1 MVQPLFDA
9 LPFDEAAG
17 QLRDLWRSAFGDDD
31 TFIDAFFAVYGNE
44 GVAHTLSL
52 GGRVVAALYALP
64 CNVCSGGASYPA
76 AYIYAVATRPD
87 CRGRGYMR
95 LLLEK
100 VETLLAAQGCRVLFL
115 LPADDALRSLYSRV
129 GYAQCSRSTVGECA
143 AGAVSPA
150 ALRIE
155 EVTDVRA
162 IYLFWRRAK
171 SSSEAFVLQS
181 PELLQMNINNCR
193 FLGGGVYAAV
203 GSAGVE
209 AVAFVA
215 KTGGEPVVLDSVA
228 LSAAARESLYS
239 SLLAL
244 YSAGRLRCVVP
255 GKGEPQCMARII
267 GAALPCDIWDMH
279 ITLMLDK

>member
-9 LPFDEAAG
+9 LSFDEAAG

-31 TFIDAFFAVYGNE
+31 AFIDSFFAVYGKE

-52 GGRVVAALYALP
+52 GGKVVAALYALP
-64 CNVCSGGASYPA
+64 CVVCSGGVSYPA
-76 AYIYAVATRPD
+76 AYIYAVATVPD

-95 LLLEK
+95 LLLER
-100 VETLLAAQGCRVLFL
+100 VEALLAARGCCVLFL
-115 LPADDALRSLYSRV
+115 LPADDALHSMYSRV
-129 GYAQCSRSTVGECA
+129 GYAQCSRSAVEECA
-143 AGAVSPA
+143 VGAVSPA
-150 ALRIE
+150 ALRLE
-155 EVTDVRA
+155 EVTGARA
-162 IYLFWRRAK
+162 IYPFW
-171 SSSEAFVLQS
+171 SSVERFFEPFVLQS

-203 GSAGVE
+203 GAGGVE

-215 KTGGEPVVLDSVA
+215 KTGGEPLVLDSLA
-228 LSAAARESLYS
+228 LSSAAREFLHS

-244 YSAGRLRCVVP
+244 YSAERLQCVVP
-255 GKGEPQCMARII
+255 GKGEPQCMARVI
-267 GAALPCDIWDMH
+267 GGALPCDIGDVH